1 LKIPIIDLHEDISW
15 YFLTHGGGE
24 PLGDLKSDIDG
35 RDADIPKYIRGNVK
49 LIFAAIFPAVETFRP
64 EESARLERLYGM
76 WFPAISFRVPQSY
89 ILEHFSIY
97 YRLAE
102 TYSELTVIDNIGDVE
117 KVLVSE
123 NKIGLLLHLE
133 GAEALDDP
141 YDLVLLK
148 KLGLR
153 SIGITWNYNNKY
165 GSGCMSRKDY
175 GLTPEGEELVKTA
188 NKIGI
193 IVDVAHASKRTALE
207 TIETSSKPV
216 IISHAN
222 IRKFVNT
229 PRNVDDEV
237 LEALHKNRG
246 VIGLSVIGPLIAN
259 KPKPTL
265 DDLVQHFIY
274 IYEKFGS
281 DIIAIGTDF
290 HGLAGLPSPKDLES
304 IDKIQVLI
312 ERLKEKGLSDNDLR
326 KIAYENALRVL
337 KANLTS

>member
-1 LKIPIIDLHEDISW
+1 LKIPIIDLHEDISL
-15 YFLTHGGGE
+15 YFLIHGGGE
-24 PLGDLKSDIDG
+24 PLGDLKADIDG
-35 RDADIPKYIRGNVK
+35 RSVDIPKYIRGNVK
-49 LIFAAIFPAVETFRP
+49 LVFATIFPAVETFRP
-64 EESARLERLYGM
+64 ESIRLEKLYGM
-76 WFPAISFRVPQSY
+76 WPPAVSFRVPQSY

-102 TYSELTVIDNIGDVE
+102 TYSELTMIDTIGDVE
-117 KVLVSE
+117 RVLVSE

-133 GAEALDDP
+133 GADALDDP
-141 YDLVLLK
+141 YDLILLK

-165 GSGCMSRKDY
+165 GSGCMSKKDY

-188 NKIGI
+188 SKIGI

-207 TIETSSKPV
+207 VIEISSKPV

-222 IRKFVNT
+222 VRKFVDT

-237 LEALHKNRG
+237 LEALHKNKG

-290 HGLAGLPSPKDLES
+290 PRFAGSPSPKDLES

-312 ERLKEKGLSDNDLR
+312 ERLKEKGLGNSDLR
-326 KIAYENALRVL
+326 KTAYENALRVL